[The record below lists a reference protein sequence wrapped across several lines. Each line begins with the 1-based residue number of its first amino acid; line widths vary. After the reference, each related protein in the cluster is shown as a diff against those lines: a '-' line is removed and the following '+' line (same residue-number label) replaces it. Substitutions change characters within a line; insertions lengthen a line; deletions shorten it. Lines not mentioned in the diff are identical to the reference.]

1 MVKPEMAEPGSITT
15 REQGV
20 ERMIG
25 RQAKVFSRRDLR
37 HLRAAAKRGRFP
49 LRDDVIVLLAARAG
63 LRACGD
69 LQARR
74 RAARTHASRIAPRQ
88 QGLEGQTVR

>member
-1 MVKPEMAEPGSITT
+1 MVKPEMAEPGSVTS

-20 ERMIG
+20 ERMIW
-25 RQAKVFSRRDLR
+25 RQAKVLSRRDLR

-63 LRACGD
+63 LRACEI
-69 LQARR
+69 ARL
-74 RAARTHASRIAPRQ
+74 TW
-88 QGLEGQTVR
+88 GLMPEACLRVRP